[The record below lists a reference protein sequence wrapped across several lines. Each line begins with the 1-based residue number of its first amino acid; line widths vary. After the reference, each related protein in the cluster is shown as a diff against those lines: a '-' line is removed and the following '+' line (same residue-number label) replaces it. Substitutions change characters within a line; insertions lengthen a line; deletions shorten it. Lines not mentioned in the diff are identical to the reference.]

1 MSIFEKKYKLK
12 STPPKEVS
20 WEVYE
25 EKVNKEYES
34 LLLNKSD
41 DEKSFQDFFE
51 WNPSFV
57 PGAFEV
63 IGQSGHYPLYDSLI
77 SQPELGSVIRRKP
90 DFLWIAKNSL
100 QLCPV
105 FIEIEKPSKKM
116 FTRSGDVTSE
126 FTHAYGQL
134 QEWQT
139 LLNDPTAQQTFFQC
153 YGISDVYRSLQ
164 FKPQYLLIYGRR
176 EEYEGNKMLIGKR
189 NAYQND
195 SIRIMSFDRLMP
207 DYNSRNFITSVVSNG
222 EYKAL
227 HIAPTFRYRPDCVE
241 NIVNIKDFC
250 KKIDEM
256 KYTTDERKTF
266 LKDRY
271 EYWMSF
277 ARKSDKGIMDSQ
289 EGE

>member
-1 MSIFEKKYKLK
+1 MESN
-12 STPPKEVS
+12 PPKEVS
-20 WEVYE
+20 WEEYE
-25 EKVNKEYES
+25 EKVNEEYES

-116 FTRSGDVTSE
+116 FTRSGDVASD

-153 YGISDVYRSLQ
+153 YGISDDYRSLQ

-195 SIRIMSFDRLMP
+195 SIRIMSFDRLRP
-207 DYNSRNFITSVVSNG
+207 DYNSRNFITSVISNG

-241 NIVNIKDFC
+241 NIVNIKDFY

-256 KYTTDERKTF
+256 KYTTGERKTF

-277 ARKSDKGIMDSQ
+277 ARKSDKGIMVSQ